1 MAEPQIRRRRDA
13 DMNACLDALFTVY
26 EEDRYPARWPA
37 DPAGWLTPDG
47 LLDAWVAREG
57 PNVLGHVALTRT
69 GDVLATEA
77 GLPADQL
84 ASVSRLF
91 ASAPARRRGV
101 ARALLDA
108 VTDAAA
114 SDGRRLVLEVED
126 GGAAAV
132 ALYERAGWRRTGSRS
147 GDWTT
152 ADGRTA
158 LLHTYLA
165 PDRAPGNGPT
175 ART

>member
-1 MAEPQIRRRRDA
+1 MGEPQIRRRRDT
-13 DMNACLDALFTVY
+13 DMKACLDALFTVY

-47 LLDAWVAREG
+47 LLAAWVAVEG
-57 PNVLGHVALTRT
+57 PDVLGHVALTRT
-69 GDVLATEA
+69 DDVLAAEA
-77 GLPADQL
+77 GLPADEL

-91 ASAPARRRGV
+91 ARASARRRRV
-101 ARALLDA
+101 AQALLDVVA
-108 VTDAAA
+108 DAAE
-114 SDGRRLVLEVED
+114 GRRLVLEVED
-126 GGAAAV
+126 GGRGAI
-132 ALYERAGWRRTGSRS
+132 ALYERAGWRRTGSRP

-165 PDRAPGNGPT
+165 PDRGARRGPT

>member
-1 MAEPQIRRRRDA
+1 MGQTQIRRRRDA
-13 DMNACLDALFTVY
+13 DMKACLDALFTVY

-47 LLDAWVAREG
+47 LLAAWVAVAG
-57 PNVLGHVALTRT
+57 PDVLGHVALTRT
-69 GDVLATEA
+69 DDVLAAGA
-77 GLPADQL
+77 GLPPDEL

-91 ASAPARRRGV
+91 ARASARRRGV
-101 ARALLDA
+101 AQALLDVVA
-108 VTDAAA
+108 DAAA

-165 PDRAPGNGPT
+165 PDRGAGKGPT